1 MARISREQRE
11 QNFTHYNEI
20 ILQIFL
26 NEGWEHITYDRLSKE
41 TGLRKSTLQGYYP
54 TNQHFEVAIRG
65 KIFPIIIHHLNLSD
79 KSALIGSW
87 KEAMQDTQFRMVMR
101 MFVMQS
107 YKVGGDGSSRLGVIK
122 LGQLLAHHIP
132 NHDPLTLIRELFGLT
147 VTELLDIN
155 DIPTTPSE

>member
-11 QNFTHYNEI
+11 QNLANYNEI

-26 NEGWEHITYDRLSKE
+26 NEGWEYITYDRLSRD

-65 KIFPIIIHHLNLSD
+65 KIFPIIIHHLDFTDRN
-79 KSALIGSW
+79 ALFSSW
-87 KEAMQDTQFRMVMR
+87 KEAMKNTQFRMVMR

-107 YKVGGDGSSRLGVIK
+107 YKSGGDGSSRLGVIK
-122 LGQLLAHHIP
+122 LGQLIAHHLP

-147 VTELLDIN
+147 VTDLLNID
-155 DIPTTPSE
+155 DIPTNPSK

>member
-1 MARISREQRE
+1 M
-11 QNFTHYNEI
+11 
-20 ILQIFL
+20 
-26 NEGWEHITYDRLSKE
+26 
-41 TGLRKSTLQGYYP
+41 
-54 TNQHFEVAIRG
+54 
-65 KIFPIIIHHLNLSD
+65 NLSD

-132 NHDPLTLIRELFGLT
+132 NHDPLALIRELFGIT